1 MSRIVGT
8 AAAVRALRVAGKRLL
23 FLGFLH
29 RVLPGLVCFGRL
41 FSGFLFLLTDLLFAD
56 VVGDA
61 VGVLLAAQGALALL
75 FSLLGAAL
83 GGDLLLDGVFL
94 VIDLAVVLR
103 QK

>member
-1 MSRIVGT
+1 MSRIIGA

-29 RVLPGLVCFGRL
+29 RVLPGLICFGRL
-41 FSGFLFLLTDLLFAD
+41 FRGFLFLLTDLLFAD

-75 FSLLGAAL
+75 FGLLGAEARGRDTSDT
-83 GGDLLLDGVFL
+83 GG
-94 VIDLAVVLR
+94 
-103 QK
+103 

>member
-23 FLGFLH
+23 LLGFLH
-29 RVLPGLVCFGRL
+29 RVLLGLVCSGRL
-41 FSGFLFLLTDLLFAD
+41 FSGFLFLLTNLLFAD

-61 VGVLLAAQGALALL
+61 VGVLLAAQRALTL
-75 FSLLGAAL
+75 FFGLFGAAL
-83 GGDLLLDGVFL
+83 GGDLLLGGVLL

-103 QK
+103 QE